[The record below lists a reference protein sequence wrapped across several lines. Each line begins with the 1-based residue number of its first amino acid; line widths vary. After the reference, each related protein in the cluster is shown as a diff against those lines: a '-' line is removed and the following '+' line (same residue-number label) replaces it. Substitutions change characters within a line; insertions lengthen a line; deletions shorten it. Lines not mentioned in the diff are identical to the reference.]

1 VGQSLPAVWALQVN
15 PERRQLTQVPA
26 VPAGLALPLNRMP
39 ERVDENSDTKNARDD
54 VEKKGHPIGHDP
66 IADSLPA
73 SFGKK
78 K

>member
-1 VGQSLPAVWALQVN
+1 
-15 PERRQLTQVPA
+15 